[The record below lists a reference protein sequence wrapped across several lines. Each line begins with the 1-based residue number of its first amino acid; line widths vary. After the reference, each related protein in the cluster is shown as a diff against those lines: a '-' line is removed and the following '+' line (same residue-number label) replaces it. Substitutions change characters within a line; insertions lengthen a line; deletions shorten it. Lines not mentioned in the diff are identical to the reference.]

1 MAAQFEY
8 IPNTTDFQS
17 TAEPLIIQV
26 SESTAGPFFKYRFI
40 LVIKDR
46 AGTQLAKLK
55 THPLSTTNLSAV
67 FDISRVLD
75 DYIGPNVVNGNS
87 TDGNIL
93 TLGRTGFDPANLVGE
108 SVDQFVARYFELELG
123 YEDATSNTAD
133 PTETLPQSPA
143 VTTSLYAFR
152 DEFINTGQA
161 YARGDG
167 QYQPSIST
175 NNFLSVAPNLGRDAS
190 IDVGGF
196 GKAREHR
203 IGIDQPYVLAWGA
216 QPGGSLPSGTDTSPQ
231 YCTVRG
237 YEADGTVIG
246 TKNIEMNTVGGNNA
260 PTTDAGAVQFI
271 GIGPANLEEHATAA
285 SDTTLLNII
294 QDANLAWY
302 EVHLSTSAS
311 YSIVFQDTVIH
322 RFTIDNG
329 CSKYTRVQLLFLN
342 RHGGW
347 DAFNFDQRSEE
358 RLSNIERSQYNRPRG
373 NWDTVTGLIDF
384 TYDGWERGVT
394 TTTVKAERQ
403 ITVSSDYVEEGYS
416 DMLRDIAT
424 SRSVYIVDGTDLIP
438 VVVTDSEFLFK
449 TSVNEKLISYSFT
462 LRYSNRPRLK

>member
-1 MAAQFEY
+1 MAAQFDNV
-8 IPNTTDFQS
+8 PDTTDFQS

-26 SESTAGPFFKYRFI
+26 SETVAGPYYKYRFI

-55 THPLSTTNLSAV
+55 THPLSSSNLSAI

-93 TLGRTGFDPANLVGE
+93 TLGRTGYDPTNLVCE
-108 SVDQFVARYFELELG
+108 SVDQLVARKFELELG
-123 YEDATSNTAD
+123 HEAATSNTAD
-133 PTETLPQSPA
+133 PTETLNEA
-143 VTTSLYAFR
+143 DTTLFAFR
-152 DEFINTGQA
+152 DEFTNYGQG
-161 YARGDG
+161 YSRGAG
-167 QYQPSIST
+167 EFQPSVSAD
-175 NNFLSVAPNLGRDAS
+175 NFLSVAPDLGRS
-190 IDVGGF
+190 STFNF
-196 GKAREHR
+196 GTAREHR

-216 QPGGSLPSGTDTSPQ
+216 QPGNDGTDTSPQ
-231 YCTVRG
+231 YCILRG

-246 TKNIEMNTVGGNNA
+246 TKNIDINTVGGDNT
-260 PTTDAGAVQFI
+260 PTTDAQAVQFI

-294 QDANLAWY
+294 QDADLAYY
-302 EVHLSTSAS
+302 EVYLSTSTS
-311 YSIVFQDTVIH
+311 VSTVFQDTRVH

-329 CSKYTRVQLLFLN
+329 CSKYPRKQLLFLN

-358 RLSNIERSQYNRPRG
+358 RLIGIERSTYNRPRG
-373 NWDTVTGLIDF
+373 NWDSVTGLIDF
-384 TYDGWERGVT
+384 SYDGWERGVT
-394 TTTVKAERQ
+394 TTNIKADKQ
-403 ITVSSDYVEEGYS
+403 ITVTTDYVEEGYNE
-416 DMLRDIAT
+416 MLRDIAV
-424 SRSVYIVDGTDLIP
+424 SRSVYLVDGNDLIP
-438 VVVTDSEFLFK
+438 VNVTDSEYLFK

>member
-1 MAAQFEY
+1 MAAQFDNV
-8 IPNTTDFQS
+8 PDTTDFQS

-26 SESTAGPFFKYRFI
+26 SETTAGPFFKYRFI

-55 THPLSTTNLSAV
+55 THPLSSTNLSAI

-75 DYIGPNVVNGNS
+75 DYIGPNVVNSNA

-93 TLGRTGFDPANLVGE
+93 TLGRTGYDPANLVGE
-108 SVDQFVARYFELELG
+108 SVDQYVARQFNLELG

-133 PTETLPQSPA
+133 PVEVLPQSPA

-152 DEFINTGQA
+152 DEFTNYGQG
-161 YARGDG
+161 YSRGAG
-167 QYQPSIST
+167 EFQPSISAD
-175 NNFLSVAPNLGRDAS
+175 NFLSVAPDLGRS
-190 IDVGGF
+190 STFNF
-196 GKAREHR
+196 GTAREHR

-216 QPGGSLPSGTDTSPQ
+216 QPGNDGTDTSPQ
-231 YCTVRG
+231 YCILRG

-246 TKNIEMNTVGGNNA
+246 TKAINMNAVGGDNT
-260 PTTDAGAVQFI
+260 PTTDAQAVQFI

-285 SDTTLLNII
+285 SDTTLLSII
-294 QDANLAWY
+294 QDADLAYY
-302 EVHLSTSAS
+302 EVYLSTSTS
-311 YSIVFQDTVIH
+311 VSVVFQDTRVH

-329 CSKYTRVQLLFLN
+329 CSKYPRKQLLFLN

-358 RLSNIERSQYNRPRG
+358 RLTSIERSQYNRPRG
-373 NWDTVTGLIDF
+373 NWDSVSGLIDF
-384 TYDGWERGVT
+384 SYDGWERGVT
-394 TTTVKAERQ
+394 TSNVKAEKQ
-403 ITVSSDYVEEGYS
+403 ITVSTDYVEEGYNE
-416 DMLRDIAT
+416 MLRDIAV
-424 SRSVYIVDGTDLIP
+424 SRSVYLVDGNNLIP
-438 VVVTDSEFLFK
+438 VTVTDSEYLFK